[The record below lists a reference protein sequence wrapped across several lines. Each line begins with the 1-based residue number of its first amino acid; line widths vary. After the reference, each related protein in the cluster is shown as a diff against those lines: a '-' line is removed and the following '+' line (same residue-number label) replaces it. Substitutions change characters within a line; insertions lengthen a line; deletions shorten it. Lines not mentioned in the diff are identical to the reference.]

1 MTATILFSTEIFISP
16 RSLAKNQLDGPF
28 LFQLSSTSQNHKL
41 EAKISS
47 RTDPFFLYFWSIS
60 SEEYSKLKETQNLVL
75 TFSEFPTKL
84 AELMQTYKNGKNEAS
99 ERWAEGNSGSRYSIK
114 IQSEGVVEMGGS
126 FRLSIVEENSFR
138 SFEVVSLVFEPA
150 NEALL
155 REHVL
160 SVFAALQ
167 RENEKSNEQN
177 AQLSQRVQMLESA
190 ERIATTRHASETK
203 AMSEEIA
210 VTKNQLVANSAKID
224 QLQGQL
230 VKIGQ
235 ERDFLQVEKN
245 AFLKGKTELE
255 ERERAHEDSME
266 LLKDKIAQLSRT
278 IENQRME
285 IEEGKISNGKLQLE
299 LERFRNESA
308 ELREENERLGEM
320 HSRLNGKIENLENSV
335 RESAHLQESLERT
348 KRQLERVA
356 NEKELMQT
364 EILCQSKG
372 NFLFDFST

>member
-1 MTATILFSTEIFISP
+1 M
-16 RSLAKNQLDGPF
+16 
-28 LFQLSSTSQNHKL
+28 
-41 EAKISS
+41 
-47 RTDPFFLYFWSIS
+47 YFWSIS

-84 AELMQTYKNGKNEAS
+84 AELMQTYKNGKGVVS
-99 ERWAEGNSGSRYSIK
+99 ERCAEGNSGSRYSIK
-114 IQSEGVVEMGGS
+114 IQSEGVMERGGS

-150 NEALL
+150 NETLL

-177 AQLSQRVQMLESA
+177 SQLSQRLQMLENA
-190 ERIATTRHASETK
+190 ERIASTRHASETK
-203 AMSEEIA
+203 TMSEEIA
-210 VTKNQLVANSAKID
+210 VAKNQLVANSAKID

-235 ERDFLQVEKN
+235 ERDFLQVERN

-255 ERERAHEDSME
+255 ERERAHGDSME
-266 LLKDKIAQLSRT
+266 LLKDRIAQLSRT
-278 IENQRME
+278 IESQRME
-285 IEEGKISNGKLQLE
+285 IEEEKISNGKLQLE
-299 LERFRNESA
+299 LERCRNDNA

-320 HSRLNGKIENLENSV
+320 NSRLNCKIENLENSV

-348 KRQLERVA
+348 KKQLERVG
-356 NEKELMQT
+356 NEKKLIQT

-372 NFLFDFST
+372 NFLFDFSA